1 MSLLADVV
9 EAGIREAL
17 KSFAHHRLTLE
28 ADTACKSGGA
38 LSVYRVAQPD
48 TTAYSFTVARVAG
61 RLVLT
66 GDAACPSEGNGYVSA
81 SGYGIDWFAG
91 DLSLD
96 YLCEKFLRKDFQP
109 DYALS
114 WLDDA
119 VADAAGELQAYQ
131 DEHDEDDDD
140 YEADENELDM
150 RVQLLEE
157 ARDHLRGYDP
167 DFSAADF
174 HAVVTAADKELL
186 GDGLPIAYTTADA
199 INLATLQRVF
209 ARLYAEWAKRSD
221 QTSLYAS
228 GTSVPKEAPK

>member
-1 MSLLADVV
+1 MSLLVDVV
-9 EAGIREAL
+9 DAGIREAL
-17 KSFAHHRLTLE
+17 KSFGHHRLTLE
-28 ADTACKSGGA
+28 ADTTCKSGGA
-38 LSVYRVAQPD
+38 LRVYRVARPD
-48 TTAYSFTVARVAG
+48 TAAHSFTVVCVAR
-61 RLVLT
+61 RLVLA

-81 SGYGIDWFAG
+81 PGYGIDWFAG

-119 VADAAGELQAYQ
+119 ITDATGELQAYQ
-131 DEHDEDDDD
+131 DEHDEDD
-140 YEADENELDM
+140 YEHDENELDM
-150 RVQLLEE
+150 RVQRFEE
-157 ARDHLRGYDP
+157 ARDHLRGYAP

-186 GDGLPIAYTTADA
+186 SDGLPIAYATADA

-209 ARLYAEWAKRSD
+209 TRLYAEWAKRSD
-221 QTSLYAS
+221 QTSLYTS